1 MDSPF
6 IVFDS
11 NYEGRRHKL
20 GQKRCKIGLSILM
33 KEGAKFRT
41 KITCQQDAKLVNK
54 FPFKKLRI
62 WARKGARLDSSLS
75 FSLNTSL
82 HLLTPLL
89 SQLLCRYSFTVS
101 R

>member
-11 NYEGRRHKL
+11 DYEGRRPKL

-41 KITCQQDAKLVNK
+41 KITFQQDAKLVNK
-54 FPFKKLRI
+54 FPSKKMRNFP
-62 WARKGARLDSSLS
+62 AKGAKSDTIPGCPTGI
-75 FSLNTSL
+75 F
-82 HLLTPLL
+82 LLG
-89 SQLLCRYSFTVS
+89 
-101 R
+101 

>member
-11 NYEGRRHKL
+11 DYEGRRPKL

-41 KITCQQDAKLVNK
+41 KITFQQDAK
-54 FPFKKLRI
+54 
-62 WARKGARLDSSLS
+62 
-75 FSLNTSL
+75 
-82 HLLTPLL
+82 
-89 SQLLCRYSFTVS
+89 
-101 R
+101 

>member
-11 NYEGRRHKL
+11 DYEGRRPKL

-41 KITCQQDAKLVNK
+41 KITFQKVPNWKEWESNFL
-54 FPFKKLRI
+54 P
-62 WARKGARLDSSLS
+62 
-75 FSLNTSL
+75 
-82 HLLTPLL
+82 
-89 SQLLCRYSFTVS
+89 
-101 R
+101 

>member
-11 NYEGRRHKL
+11 DYEGRRPKL

-41 KITCQQDAKLVNK
+41 QITFQKDAIIVNNKRCEISQQKV
-54 FPFKKLRI
+54 
-62 WARKGARLDSSLS
+62 RKGTPPLPDQCALS
-75 FSLNTSL
+75 
-82 HLLTPLL
+82 
-89 SQLLCRYSFTVS
+89 V
-101 R
+101 

>member
-11 NYEGRRHKL
+11 DYEGRRPKL

-41 KITCQQDAKLVNK
+41 KITFQQDAKLVNK
-54 FPFKKLRI
+54 FPSKKMQNFP
-62 WARKGARLDSSLS
+62 AKGAKSNSIHSSS
-75 FSLNTSL
+75 TSVQF
-82 HLLTPLL
+82 LLTLFIIL
-89 SQLLCRYSFTVS
+89 YSS
-101 R
+101 